1 MMHPMDFSGFL
12 PPKARSILHFGCRDG
27 QTAEHFRRIQPDC
40 RYMAVTEEAHAA
52 ALLPSVD
59 AVLSGAPDSTELSA
73 LGVESVDCILYE
85 GSTVSALT
93 AGILRHHGECLAPNG
108 QMVFFLENPCYF
120 GNLCALLSG
129 KNLPSSAGMPLEE
142 IRSLLK
148 EAGLFPV
155 AATPLYSKTDE
166 EERQRPETA
175 ALFRSMSAWQE
186 ARGISPMDVWA
197 VGYLLRAVREKP
209 RKAVSIFSFLGETV
223 VTPRVRLREPH
234 AFLMTEPGI
243 FCREA
248 VAPASIVPVHEAER
262 RILIRQRLHYE
273 SREAAL
279 REIKAVMRW
288 GYLTVHELDDDVS
301 LWQKSYEASDWLD
314 FRGSHAC
321 QVSTEALAEKLRLY
335 NPHVKVFRN
344 ELRELPPRREESET
358 PFVTVFFGA
367 LNREEDWREIMPA
380 LNEAAKH
387 YGQKLR
393 FRVIAD
399 KAFFDAL
406 KTKHKEFIG
415 DDRYYNGKFVPYDV
429 YTKVLHASD
438 ISLLPLRDT
447 EFNRMKS
454 DLKFIESAGHG
465 AAVLASPTVYSGTIR
480 DGFTGFLYRSPR
492 EFAERLKLLVEDRAL
507 RLGLAEAAYR
517 YVKRERLLSQ
527 HYGER
532 LAWYE
537 ELLAR
542 KEELDREL
550 EQRIAETRN
559 S

>member
-1 MMHPMDFSGFL
+1 MMRPMDFSGFL

-27 QTAEHFRRIQPDC
+27 QTAKQFRRIRPDC
-40 RYMAVTEEAHAA
+40 RYVAVTEAVHAA
-52 ALLPSVD
+52 ALLPSMD
-59 AVLSGAPDSTELSA
+59 AVLSGAPDSTDLSA

-93 AGILRHHGECLAPNG
+93 AEILRHHRACLPPEG

-120 GNLCALLSG
+120 GHLRSLLSG
-129 KNLPSSAGMPLEE
+129 QRLSPSAGMSLEE
-142 IRSLLK
+142 LRSLLA

-155 AATPLYSKTDE
+155 ATTPLYAKADE
-166 EERQRPETA
+166 EERKRPETE
-175 ALFRSMSAWQE
+175 ALLRSLRAWQKGQG
-186 ARGISPMDVWA
+186 AAPGDVWA
-197 VGYLLRAVREKP
+197 VGYLLRAVREQP
-209 RKAVSIFSFLGETV
+209 RKNIFVQSLLGEAL
-223 VTPRVRLREPH
+223 VTSRVRLSEPH
-234 AFLMTEPGI
+234 AFLMTEPGVRY
-243 FCREA
+243 RE
-248 VAPASIVPVHEAER
+248 EKGKMDLTFGRGEER
-262 RILIRQRLHYE
+262 RLLIRQRLHYSSVKE
-273 SREAAL
+273 ARSQMERLRRE
-279 REIKAVMRW
+279 
-288 GYLTVHELDDDVS
+288 GYLLLHEIDDSPS
-301 LWQKSYEASDWLD
+301 LWKDAYDASDWLD

-321 QVSTEALAEKLRLY
+321 QVSTEALAEAIRPH
-335 NPHVKVFRN
+335 NPHVKVFPN
-344 ELRELPPRREESET
+344 ELRELPEERRYEET

-367 LNREEDWREIMPA
+367 LNREGDWREIMPV
-380 LNEAAKH
+380 LNEAAER
-387 YGQKLR
+387 YGERLR
-393 FRVIAD
+393 FRVLAD
-399 KAFFDAL
+399 KAFFAAL

-465 AAVLASPTVYSGTIR
+465 AAVLASPTVYSGTVR

-537 ELLAR
+537 ELFAR

-550 EQRIAETRN
+550 EQRIAETWN